1 MQNIRYDQAIFA
13 LRELRVESSNAE
25 YNRGAAEMAATLMGC
40 KDVEASADALITLA
54 LHGKEVV

>member
-1 MQNIRYDQAIFA
+1 MGNIRYDQVIFA
-13 LRELRVESSNAE
+13 LRGLQVEASNVE
-25 YNRGAAEMAATLMGC
+25 YNRGAAEMAATLMEC